1 MAAGATPH
9 KVRIWDL
16 PTRLF
21 HWCLVVCAL
30 ALLITAKVG
39 GDAMVWHARLG
50 FCTAALLLFRLSWGW
65 LGGYWSRFANFPPAP
80 LAAWRHVRGAGAG
93 GSGHNPLGAL
103 SVYAMLLFLVA
114 QVATGLFSENKDDF
128 SGPLAVHVSNATVHL
143 MTAYHQNV
151 GQWILVALVLLH
163 IGAVLYTLVRRKDN
177 LIRPMITG
185 DKELAQAGPE
195 SRDTIGTRLLA
206 LALLAVWAAAVAWL
220 VSLGG

>member
-1 MAAGATPH
+1 MPARAAPH

-21 HWCLVVCAL
+21 HWCLVVCAF
-30 ALLITAKVG
+30 ALLVTAKVG

-50 FCTAALLLFRLSWGW
+50 YCTAALLLFRLSWGW
-65 LGGYWSRFANFPPAP
+65 LGGHWSRFANFPPVP
-80 LAAWRHVRGAGAG
+80 SAAWRYLRGAGAS

-114 QVATGLFSENKDDF
+114 QVATGLFSETKDDF

-143 MTAYHQNV
+143 VTAYHQNV

-163 IGAVLYTLVRRKDN
+163 IAAVLYSLVRRKDN
-177 LIRPMITG
+177 LIRPMING
-185 DKELAQAGPE
+185 DKELGQAGPE
-195 SRDTIGTRLLA
+195 SRDTAATRLLA
-206 LALLAVWAAAVAWL
+206 LAILAGCGAAVAWL